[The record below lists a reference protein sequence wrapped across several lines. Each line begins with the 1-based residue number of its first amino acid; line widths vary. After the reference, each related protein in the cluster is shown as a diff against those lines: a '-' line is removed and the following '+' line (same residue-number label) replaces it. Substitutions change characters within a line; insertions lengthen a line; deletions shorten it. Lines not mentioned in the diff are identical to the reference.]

1 MHAFTIHKGSFCLS
15 LQEKKNSS
23 GRVGCHKSPK
33 EPKFLGPG
41 RKKILLP
48 TFEMPEEV
56 APKQRLAQEV
66 PEGRWVGAGGAG
78 CPSSSEDKEA

>member
-1 MHAFTIHKGSFCLS
+1 M
-15 LQEKKNSS
+15 
-23 GRVGCHKSPK
+23 GCHKSPK

-41 RKKILLP
+41 RKKLLLP

-66 PEGRWVGAGGAG
+66 PEGRWGRDGGWAVLHSQRARRPEQGPFAG
-78 CPSSSEDKEA
+78 